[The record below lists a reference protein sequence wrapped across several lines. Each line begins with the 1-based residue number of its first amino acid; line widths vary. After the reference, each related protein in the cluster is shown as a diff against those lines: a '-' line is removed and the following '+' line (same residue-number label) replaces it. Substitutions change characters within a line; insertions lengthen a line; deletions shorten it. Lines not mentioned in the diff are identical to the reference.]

1 MTAVPSV
8 VILGLG
14 WVGAPLAHALNVRGI
29 SVTGTVRSSEHQ
41 LVWQQQ
47 SPAIHV
53 TEWHCGQPLP
63 AAVQKHAT
71 VILTLPP
78 HKVGPDYRL
87 QVCEVV
93 RQCAER
99 GITHLIYLSSTSVY
113 GRAQGECSE
122 ETQPEPE
129 TPQAETLLAVEQYCQ
144 QSSIPHVTVLRLAG
158 LIGPKRY
165 PGRFLSN
172 KPLAGGGRCV
182 NLVHQSDV
190 VALLVALIRQ
200 PESGIFNLVAP
211 DHPTRAAFYQQACQ
225 LAGLALPQITD
236 MQDDGRRVTGQKLEL
251 RMHYQ
256 YQVADLMAWLIT
268 AAGEV

>member
-1 MTAVPSV
+1 MAVPSV

-14 WVGAPLAHALNVRGI
+14 WVGEPLAKALIARDCV
-29 SVTGTVRSSEHQ
+29 VTGTVRTSEQ
-41 LVWQQQ
+41 MLAWQSVCPSVDVVCWQ
-47 SPAIHV
+47 S
-53 TEWHCGQPLP
+53 GQPLP
-63 AAVQKHAT
+63 AAVQANTT
-71 VILTLPP
+71 VIITLPP
-78 HKVGPDYRL
+78 HKVGADYQAQMVAL
-87 QVCEVV
+87 VQ
-93 RQCAER
+93 QCADR
-99 GITHLIYLSSTSVY
+99 GIAQLIYLSSTSVY
-113 GRAQGECSE
+113 GRALGACTE
-122 ETQPEPE
+122 ETIPEPE
-129 TPQAETLLAVEQYCQ
+129 TPQAQALLAVEQACLQ
-144 QSSIPHVTVLRLAG
+144 AAIPCITVLRLAG

-190 VALLVALIRQ
+190 VALLVAQIFQ

-236 MQDDGRRVTGQKLEL
+236 LQDDGRRVSGHKLEQV
-251 RMHYQ
+251 MHYR

-268 AAGEV
+268 ASGDV

>member
-1 MTAVPSV
+1 MSMPSV

-14 WVGAPLAHALNVRGI
+14 WVGAPLARALSIRGI
-29 SVTGTVRSSEHQ
+29 PVTGTVRTPE
-41 LVWQQQ
+41 QQ
-47 SPAIHV
+47 SVWHKDDSVIQV
-53 TEWHCGQPLP
+53 TDWQCGQPLP
-63 AAVQKHAT
+63 AAIQAHTT

-78 HKVGPDYRL
+78 HKVGPDYSILMR
-87 QVCEVV
+87 EVI

-99 GITHLIYLSSTSVY
+99 NIAHLIYLSSTSVY
-113 GRAQGECSE
+113 GRAQGVCSE
-122 ETQPEPE
+122 ETPPEPE
-129 TPQAETLLAVEQYCQ
+129 TPQAQALITVEQYCLQ
-144 QSSIPHVTVLRLAG
+144 TAIPHVTVLRLAG

-190 VALLVALIRQ
+190 VALLVALVRQ

-211 DHPTRAAFYQQACQ
+211 DHPTRAAFYLRACQ

-236 MQDDGRRVTGQKLEL
+236 MQDDGRRVTGDKLEL

-256 YQVADLMAWLIT
+256 YQVADFMTWLIT
-268 AAGEV
+268 ASGEV